1 MSKQPP
7 PRPNPHARVRTG
19 KGPDEHAPG
28 SPSASSQFDAS
39 AGAENLV
46 ILKELALRQ
55 VQQRRARKRF
65 FNEQLFVDLAWD
77 ILLALFIADA
87 DASDMSIADLTRAAG
102 ASEATTE
109 RWVAALKSEG
119 LVEQARQSSRSDTVV
134 TLTSRGHS
142 AIVGALGCEG
152 E

>member
-7 PRPNPHARVRTG
+7 PRPGPQERVRPG
-19 KGPDEHAPG
+19 KGRPERG
-28 SPSASSQFDAS
+28 RESPSARSQFDTA

-65 FNEQLFVDLAWD
+65 FNEQLFADLAWD
-77 ILLALFIADA
+77 ILLSLFIADA
-87 DASDMSIADLTRAAG
+87 DASDMSVADLTRTAG
-102 ASEATTE
+102 GSEATTR
-109 RWVAALKSEG
+109 RWVAALQSEG
-119 LVEQARQSSRSDTVV
+119 LVEQARHASSGDTVV

-142 AIVGALGCEG
+142 AIVGVLGSEG